1 MKRTLSKTVATAA
14 LLVMV
19 GAGVAQAQSQFF
31 LSGNVAASGTH
42 VWTVW
47 LPAGSSRIVI
57 NGGTHTDLDLR
68 IYDNRTRLLLD
79 EDLDSTSY
87 CIGEVYSQMGRWVDV
102 QVNNI
107 GRSAN
112 AYTLSV
118 AY

>member
-1 MKRTLSKTVATAA
+1 MKRMLTRMVAVAA
-14 LLVMV
+14 LLVTI

-31 LSGNVAASGTH
+31 LSGNVAANGTH

-47 LPAGSSRIVI
+47 LPSGSSRIVI

-68 IYDNRTRLLLD
+68 IYDNRSRQLLD
-79 EDLDSTSY
+79 EDLDGTSY

-102 QVNNI
+102 QVKNI
-107 GRSAN
+107 GGSAN